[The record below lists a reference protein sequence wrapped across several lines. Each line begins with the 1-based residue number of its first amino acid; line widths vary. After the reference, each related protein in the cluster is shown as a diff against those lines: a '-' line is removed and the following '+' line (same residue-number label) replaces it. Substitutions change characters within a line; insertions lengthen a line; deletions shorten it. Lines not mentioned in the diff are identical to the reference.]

1 MKQSGMSARTEYRN
15 TFIEV
20 TPKTAPAWI
29 SRADF
34 ISGVK
39 P

>member
-1 MKQSGMSARTEYRN
+1 MKVRTEHRN

-20 TPKTAPAWI
+20 TPKTAQPWI